1 MNTFQIVGLVVF
13 PLTVIGIILAMFR
26 GWVSRRECL
35 AWTVV
40 MLAACIA
47 IAWPE
52 TTSRA
57 AKAIGIGRGADLVSY
72 CSVVAMLIGFWMV
85 YLRLRKVQRD
95 LTLVVRRL
103 ALLEAPFPPHDA
115 SSCHQPQAPE
125 DHQPQTPESHQ
136 TPSPDDRQPPSPDS
150 RQPHAPNA
158 SGQDAPGLA

>member
-40 MLAACIA
+40 MLVACIA

-72 CSVVAMLIGFWMV
+72 CGIVVMLIGFWMV
-85 YLRLRKVQRD
+85 YLRLRRVQRD

-103 ALLEAPFPPHDA
+103 AMLEAQDRPPRRRRA
-115 SSCHQPQAPE
+115 INRKRL
-125 DHQPQTPESHQ
+125 TP
-136 TPSPDDRQPPSPDS
+136 
-150 RQPHAPNA
+150 
-158 SGQDAPGLA
+158 PGRNLAGTRRREVRR

>member
-40 MLAACIA
+40 MLVACIA

-72 CSVVAMLIGFWMV
+72 CGIVVMLIGFWMV
-85 YLRLRKVQRD
+85 YLRLRRVQRD

-103 ALLEAPFPPHDA
+103 AMLEAQDRPPEA
-115 SSCHQPQAPE
+115 SPC
-125 DHQPQTPESHQ
+125 HQPQTPD
-136 TPSPDDRQPPSPDS
+136 T
-150 RQPHAPNA
+150 
-158 SGQDAPGLA
+158 SGQKPRGHAAS